1 MKIRKVEKNGIICAI
16 IDSEDKI
23 ITDSQSAKEP
33 IKFRGVFAE
42 RLNGAVALG
51 GTK

>member
-1 MKIRKVEKNGIICAI
+1 MQLGDYQENTIDAFGDAYEYLMGIKRNAL
-16 IDSEDKI
+16 
-23 ITDSQSAKEP
+23 EP

-42 RLNGAVALG
+42 RLNVAIPLG